1 MWKYISKRILMMIPV
16 LLGVIVAVFTI
27 NYISPGD
34 PVYGML
40 GVGATEEQAEALREE
55 LGLNNSYIEQLWD
68 YLTGL
73 LHADFGTSY
82 QTKKPVIDEILQ
94 RFPTTFKL
102 GVLSIAL
109 SVIIGIPL
117 GILSATHQN
126 SVFDYISS
134 ICALIGAAMPG
145 FWLALILLIVF
156 SVNLKWFPV
165 SGLSTFRH
173 WVLPTIAVGV
183 MPIASIMRTTRSS
196 MLEVVRQDYCR
207 TARAKGM
214 NNRQVIFG
222 HALKN
227 ALIPV
232 VTVIGLQLG
241 LVLGGTM
248 VLEAIFNI
256 PGLGMYMYSAIA
268 AKNYPAIQ
276 GCVLFCA
283 IVVSLVT
290 LCIDLIY
297 AFIDPRIKS
306 QYVSSGRKKNRAPD
320 NTTREEAAANG

>member
-1 MWKYISKRILMMIPV
+1 MWKYIIKRVLMMIPV
-16 LLGVIVAVFTI
+16 LLGVIVVVFTI

-40 GVGATEEQAEALREE
+40 GVGATEEQAEELREE
-55 LGLNNSYIEQLWD
+55 LGLNDSYFEQLWS
-68 YLTGL
+68 YIKGVITK
-73 LHADFGTSY
+73 ADFGTSY
-82 QTKKPVIDEILQ
+82 QTKQPVFSEIMD

-109 SVIIGIPL
+109 SIIVGIPL
-117 GILSATHQN
+117 GILAATKQN

-134 ICALIGAAMPG
+134 IVALVGAAMPG

-156 SVNLKWFPV
+156 AVNLKWLPV
-165 SGLSTFRH
+165 SGLSTFKH
-173 WVLPTIAVGV
+173 WILPTIAVGV

-196 MLEVVRQDYCR
+196 MLEVIRQDYMR
-207 TARAKGM
+207 TARAKGLGE
-214 NNRQVIFG
+214 RQAIFG

-283 IVVSLVT
+283 IVVSLVN
-290 LCIDLIY
+290 LLIDLIY

-306 QYVSSGRKKNRAPD
+306 QYVSSRKKSGKED
-320 NTTREEAAANG
+320 GEGAAA

>member
-1 MWKYISKRILMMIPV
+1 MWRYIAKRVLLMIPV
-16 LLGVIVAVFTI
+16 LLGVIIVVFTI

-34 PVYGML
+34 PVYSML
-40 GVGATEEQAEALREE
+40 GVGATEEQAEELREE
-55 LGLNNSYIEQLWD
+55 LGLNNSYFEQLWD
-68 YLTGL
+68 YMKGVITEG
-73 LHADFGTSY
+73 DFGTSY
-82 QTKKPVIDEILQ
+82 QTKRPVLDEILE

-102 GVLSIAL
+102 GVISIAL
-109 SVIIGIPL
+109 AVIIGIPL
-117 GILSATHQN
+117 GILAATKQN
-126 SVFDYISS
+126 SIFDYISS

-156 SVNLKWFPV
+156 AVNLKWFPV
-165 SGLSTFRH
+165 SGLSTPKH
-173 WVLPTIAVGV
+173 WVLPVIAVAV
-183 MPIASIMRTTRSS
+183 MPVASIMRTTRSS
-196 MLEVVRQDYCR
+196 MLEVIRQDYMR
-207 TARAKGM
+207 TARSKGLGEG
-214 NNRQVIFG
+214 RVIFG

-283 IVVSLVT
+283 IVVSLVN
-290 LCIDLIY
+290 LLIDLLY

-306 QYVSSGRKKNRAPD
+306 QYVSGNRRKVKNGTKERKI
-320 NTTREEAAANG
+320 EEAEV

>member
-1 MWKYISKRILMMIPV
+1 MMIPV

-27 NYISPGD
+27 NFISPGD

-40 GVGATEEQAEALREE
+40 GVGATEEQAEELREE
-55 LGLNNSYIEQLWD
+55 LGLNDTYIEQLWS
-68 YLTGL
+68 YVKGVVTR
-73 LHADFGTSY
+73 ADFGTSY
-82 QTKKPVIDEILQ
+82 QTKQPVFTEIMK

-102 GVLSIAL
+102 AVLSIAL
-109 SVIIGIPL
+109 SVVVGIPL
-117 GILSATHQN
+117 GILAATHQN

-134 ICALIGAAMPG
+134 ICALVGAAMPG

-156 SVNLKWFPV
+156 AVELGWFPV
-165 SGLSTFRH
+165 SGLTTWRH
-173 WVLPTIAVGV
+173 WVLPVIAVGV

-196 MLEVVRQDYCR
+196 MLEVIRQDYIR
-207 TARAKGM
+207 TARSKGM
-214 NNRQVIFG
+214 GEVQVVFG

-232 VTVIGLQLG
+232 ITVIGLQLG
-241 LVLGGTM
+241 LVLGGAM

-256 PGLGMYMYSAIA
+256 PGLGMYMYSSIA

-283 IVVSLVT
+283 IVVSL
-290 LCIDLIY
+290 LNLLIDLIY

-306 QYVSSGRKKNRAPD
+306 QYTASRRKNPAGG
-320 NTTREEAAANG
+320 EVGAEA